1 MVTVVMVVTTVAVM
15 VVTTVA
21 VTAVTV
27 AVTGVTMPIVAVTT
41 AIIIAVTGTMDAIG
55 AMASAHVGDG
65 HPMVMFG
72 FAVTEHLLKKGLV
85 MPAPFSIA
93 RALLCVQDA
102 LP

>member
-1 MVTVVMVVTTVAVM
+1 MGVMAVMVVTTVAVM
-15 VVTTVA
+15 AVTMA

>member
-1 MVTVVMVVTTVAVM
+1 
-15 VVTTVA
+15 
-21 VTAVTV
+21 
-27 AVTGVTMPIVAVTT
+27 
-41 AIIIAVTGTMDAIG
+41 MDAIG
-55 AMASAHVGDG
+55 GMASAHVGDG

-72 FAVTEHLLKKGLV
+72 FAVTEHRLKKGLV